1 MFLSHGAYVNLTTK
15 TKTTPL
21 MQAAY
26 KGDVRLVKL
35 FLEYGADP
43 NLKDQQGKTALD
55 MAKKKNHQ
63 EVIDLLQ

>member
-1 MFLSHGAYVNLTTK
+1 
-15 TKTTPL
+15 L